1 MTGPDN
7 GKETTMGELTEKIK
21 GNTNEAIGKAKQ
33 ESGNPQTR
41 QEGREQEAKG
51 DAQQLKGEV
60 EGKLGND
67 I

>member
-1 MTGPDN
+1 
-7 GKETTMGELTEKIK
+7 MGELTEKIK

-60 EGKLGND
+60 EGKLGNH

>member
-1 MTGPDN
+1 
-7 GKETTMGELTEKIK
+7 MGELSEKIK

-33 ESGNPQTR
+33 QSGNPETR

-51 DAQQLKGEV
+51 EAQQFKGKV
-60 EGKLGND
+60 EGVLGND